1 MPATFFVTAIRDAGY
16 NILWNDFM
24 GILGK
29 YGPERLEY
37 KGEWFYKAKFN
48 KYIAQKSGINLT
60 ELLRSGDF
68 DVKAEAMKLLY
79 QFAPYSDSRPAD
91 HDYWLQ
97 MAPDEIKEL
106 ASSPLVTIGSHGYY
120 HNDLAHIGTKKAA
133 DEMIRSKKYLE
144 GITGKPVNSFA
155 FPYGS
160 YTRDIAEAAKDAG
173 YNQLLAMDF
182 HFDEDHADTSM
193 RERFTVNP
201 FISPIN
207 QLHATIT
214 RQYEL

>member
-1 MPATFFVTAIRDAGY
+1 MPATFFITAIRDAGY
-16 NILWNDFM
+16 DILWNDFM
-24 GILGK
+24 GVLGK

-37 KGEWFYKAKFN
+37 KGEWYHKGKFN
-48 KYIAQKSGINLT
+48 KYIAEKSGANLT
-60 ELLRSGDF
+60 ELLRLGDF
-68 DVKAEAMKLLY
+68 EVKAEAMKLLY
-79 QFAPYSDSRPAD
+79 TFAPYRDSRPND
-91 HDYWLQ
+91 QDYWLQ
-97 MAPDEIKEL
+97 MAPEEIREL

-120 HNDLAHIGTKKAA
+120 HNDMANIGTNKAA
-133 DEMIRSKKYLE
+133 DEMVRSKKYLE
-144 GITGKPVNSFA
+144 DISGKPVNSFA

-160 YTRDIAEAAKDAG
+160 YTREVVEAAKIAG

-182 HFDEDHADTSM
+182 HFDEDHTDTAM

-207 QLHATIT
+207 QLHATII